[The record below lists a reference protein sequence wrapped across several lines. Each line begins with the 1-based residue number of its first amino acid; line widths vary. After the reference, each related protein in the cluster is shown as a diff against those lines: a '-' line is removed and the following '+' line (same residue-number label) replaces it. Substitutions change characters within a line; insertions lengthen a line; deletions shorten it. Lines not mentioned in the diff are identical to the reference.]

1 MVEIMHQKCNLQLVL
16 SKSYKSPD
24 SSPGG
29 SFHQTLSPLS
39 DIPPWIYL
47 NFRSCRMMQWVG
59 LAWCCL
65 LLSSQVKSTLDP
77 DQKSSPANA
86 TASQRA
92 LSVFSVVK
100 VFFFLTK
107 LKLHAIIFNSYFFS
121 FQILPVPPPQQA
133 GMEHVTPALSAPRTG
148 KY

>member
-1 MVEIMHQKCNLQLVL
+1 MWIYVVEIMHQKCNLQLVL
-16 SKSYKSPD
+16 SKSYKYWD

-29 SFHQTLSPLS
+29 SFHQALSPLS
-39 DIPPWIYL
+39 DIHYWICL

-77 DQKSSPANA
+77 DQRSSPANA

-100 VFFFLTK
+100 VFFGSQNYKNIFPILIFLVSK
-107 LKLHAIIFNSYFFS
+107 LRLRLLHSRPEWNMLH
-121 FQILPVPPPQQA
+121 QL
-133 GMEHVTPALSAPRTG
+133 
-148 KY
+148 